1 MKTLFFICLTLG
13 LCFAKPHNRVVDF
26 TTQVKKKNFE
36 KAVKVLI
43 KGSPLEERFAE
54 GSPQRVELVTRLFQA
69 SEAYGHLISIDLIQT
84 QKIGKVKRHIYFM
97 NYSKSAIRLDVLF
110 YKPKKS
116 GICSA
121 IFFR

>member
-1 MKTLFFICLTLG
+1 
-13 LCFAKPHNRVVDF
+13 VVDF

-110 YKPKKS
+110 YKPKKVEYVVQYS
-116 GICSA
+116 LDDDLLASISEINA
-121 IFFR
+121 IKQLK